1 VRATSLTDAA
11 AAPPPTIG
19 ALAAPGR
26 IGHADGMSLVRQR
39 PRRGLR
45 LRIRVALLFTLA
57 ALVVTIVLSSVT
69 YFAARNYLL
78 NQRDDSA
85 ETQAI
90 ANALFVRTQLLA
102 DDQRPQQAIQSVRTE
117 GGGFAFLRLGDGI
130 EGSELGDYYPSAGF
144 RYTQTDLP
152 EALRARTAAGETGMQ
167 RFSVGGDPFVA
178 VGVHLEEMDAT
189 YFEAFPL
196 ESVQN
201 ALSLIATAFVIGVIA
216 TTLLAA
222 GLGYWLS
229 GRLMRPLRHVADAAA
244 EIATGGL
251 DTRLQPEADPDL
263 DRLASSFNDMADAVQ
278 ARIEREA
285 RFSSDV
291 SHELRSPITAL
302 SAAVEVLDARRADLP
317 ERSQQALDVVVNQ
330 VRRFDQ
336 LVLDLLELSR
346 LDVGVADVHR
356 DELRLGEVLPRIAA
370 RHGYAEVPVVVDPA
384 ANDAVSVD
392 KLRLERVVGNLLEN
406 ASIHAGGASRI
417 SVEPGPANTVLLAV
431 EDGGPGV
438 AASEKGRIFERFARG
453 TASRHRVGG
462 TGLGLA
468 LVVEHARSY
477 GGDAWVED
485 RPGGGARFVVRLPTS
500 TVTR

>member
-1 VRATSLTDAA
+1 MPL
-11 AAPPPTIG
+11 
-19 ALAAPGR
+19 L
-26 IGHADGMSLVRQR
+26 RQR

-45 LRIRVALLFTLA
+45 LRIRVALFFTLA
-57 ALVVTIVLSSVT
+57 ALLVTMVLSSVT

-78 NQRDDSA
+78 NQREDSA
-85 ETQAI
+85 ESSAI
-90 ANALFVRTQLLA
+90 TNALFVRAQLLTRS
-102 DDQRPQQAIQSVRTE
+102 DTPQRIIQSIRTE
-117 GGGFAFLRLGDGI
+117 GGGFALLVIGAPTADGGD
-130 EGSELGDYYPSAGF
+130 DTYYASAF
-144 RYTQTDLP
+144 RYTQSDLP
-152 EALRARTAAGETGMQ
+152 EELRERTAAGETGMQ
-167 RFSVGGDPFVA
+167 RFTAGGDPFVA
-178 VGVHLEEMDAT
+178 VGVRLEEMDAT

-196 ESVQN
+196 ESVQD

-229 GRLMRPLRHVADAAA
+229 GRLMRPLRHVADAAG

-370 RHGYAEVPVVVDPA
+370 RHGYADVPVVVHPA
-384 ANDAVSVD
+384 ANDAISID

-406 ASIHAGGASRI
+406 ASVHAGGASRI
-417 SVEPGPANTVLLAV
+417 SVEPGPGTTVLLAV

-500 TVTR
+500 TVNR

>member
-1 VRATSLTDAA
+1 MHLTR
-11 AAPPPTIG
+11 P
-19 ALAAPGR
+19 
-26 IGHADGMSLVRQR
+26 R
-39 PRRGLR
+39 PRRGPR
-45 LRIRVALLFTLA
+45 LRIRVTLLFTLA
-57 ALVVTIVLSSVT
+57 ALLVTIVLSAVT
-69 YFAARNYLL
+69 YAAARNYLL
-78 NQRDDSA
+78 NQRNDSA

-102 DDQRPQQAIQSVRTE
+102 EAEQPRLAIQSVRSE
-117 GGGFAFLRLGDGI
+117 GGGFAFLLLGDH
-130 EGSELGDYYPSAGF
+130 ELGTYFPSSGF
-144 RYTQTDLP
+144 QFTQYDLP
-152 EALRARTAAGETGMQ
+152 DSLRQRAAAGETGMQ
-167 RFSVGGDPFVA
+167 RFTADGDPYVA
-178 VGVHLEEMDAT
+178 VGVHLEQMGAT

-196 ESVQN
+196 KSVQN
-201 ALSLIATAFVIGVIA
+201 ALSLILTAFIIGVIA

-222 GLGYWLS
+222 GLGYWVS
-229 GRLMRPLRHVADAAA
+229 GRLMRPLRHVADAAG

-251 DTRLQPEADPDL
+251 DTRLQSEADPDL

-356 DELRLGEVLPRIAA
+356 DELHLREVLPRIAA
-370 RHGYAEVPVVVDPA
+370 RHGYADVPVEVHPR
-384 ANDAVSVD
+384 ANDAISID
-392 KLRLERVVGNLLEN
+392 KLRLERIVGNLLEN
-406 ASIHAGGASRI
+406 ASIHAGGAARI
-417 SVEPGPANTVLLAV
+417 SIEPGPDRTVLLAV

-438 AASEKGRIFERFARG
+438 AASEKARIFERFARG

-500 TVTR
+500 GVAR

>member
-1 VRATSLTDAA
+1 
-11 AAPPPTIG
+11 
-19 ALAAPGR
+19 
-26 IGHADGMSLVRQR
+26 MSLLRQR

-57 ALVVTIVLSSVT
+57 ALFVTIVLSSVT

-78 NQRDDSA
+78 NQREDSA
-85 ETQAI
+85 ESSAI
-90 ANALFVRTQLLA
+90 TNALFVRTQLLNRV
-102 DDQRPQQAIQSVRTE
+102 DTPQRIIQSIRTE
-117 GGGFAFLRLGDGI
+117 GGGFAFLQLDDFL
-130 EGSELGDYYPSAGF
+130 ELDEDTYYPSAGF
-144 RYTQTDLP
+144 RYTQYDLP
-152 EALRARTAAGETGMQ
+152 DALRQRTAEGETGMQ
-167 RFSVGGDPFVA
+167 RFSAGGDPFVA
-178 VGVHLEEMDAT
+178 VGVRLEEMDAT

-196 ESVQN
+196 KSVQN
-201 ALSLIATAFVIGVIA
+201 ALSLIATAFIIGVIA

-229 GRLMRPLRHVADAAA
+229 GRLMRPLRHVADAAG

-346 LDVGVADVHR
+346 LDVGAADVHR
-356 DELRLGEVLPRIAA
+356 DELRLSNVLPRIAA

-384 ANDAVSVD
+384 ANDTISVD

-406 ASIHAGGASRI
+406 ASVHAGGASRI
-417 SVEPGPANTVLLAV
+417 SVEPGPGNTVLLAV

-500 TVTR
+500 TVNR

>member
-1 VRATSLTDAA
+1 VRVSSLTDAA
-11 AAPPPTIG
+11 AAPPPIV

-26 IGHADGMSLVRQR
+26 IDHADGMSLLRQR

-57 ALVVTIVLSSVT
+57 ALLVTIVLSSVT
-69 YFAARNYLL
+69 YFAARSYLL
-78 NQRDDSA
+78 NQRDESA
-85 ETQAI
+85 EAQAI
-90 ANALFVRTQLLA
+90 ANALFVRTQLRA
-102 DDQRPQQAIQSVRTE
+102 RVETPQRVIEGVRTE
-117 GGGFAFLRLGDGI
+117 GGGFAFLLLDNTVP
-130 EGSELGDYYPSAGF
+130 EPTFYANAGF
-144 RYTQTDLP
+144 RYTPRDLP
-152 EALRARTAAGETGMQ
+152 SALLERTAAGETGMQ

-178 VGVHLEEMDAT
+178 VGVRLEEMEAT
-189 YFEAFPL
+189 YFEAFSL

-222 GLGYWLS
+222 AIGYWLS
-229 GRLMRPLRHVADAAA
+229 GRLMRPLRHVADAAG

-263 DRLASSFNDMADAVQ
+263 DRLANSFNDMADAVQ

-370 RHGYAEVPVVVDPA
+370 RHGYAEVPVVVNPA

-392 KLRLERVVGNLLEN
+392 KLRLERVVRNLLEN
-406 ASIHAGGASRI
+406 ASVHAGGASRI
-417 SVEPGPANTVLLAV
+417 SVEPGPGNTVLLAV

-485 RPGGGARFVVRLPTS
+485 RPGGGARFVVRLPSS
-500 TVTR
+500 TVNR

>member
-1 VRATSLTDAA
+1 
-11 AAPPPTIG
+11 
-19 ALAAPGR
+19 
-26 IGHADGMSLVRQR
+26 MSLLRQR

-57 ALVVTIVLSSVT
+57 ALFVTIVLSSVT
-69 YFAARNYLL
+69 YFAARTYLL

-90 ANALFVRTQLLA
+90 ANALFVRTQMLA
-102 DDQRPQQAIQSVRTE
+102 TDQRPQQIIQSVRTE
-117 GGGFAFLRLGDGI
+117 GGGFAFLLRGDF
-130 EGSELGDYYPSAGF
+130 YPSAGF

-152 EALRARTAAGETGMQ
+152 EALRERTAAGETGIQ

-178 VGVHLEEMDAT
+178 VGVRLEEMDAT

-196 ESVQN
+196 KSVQN

-222 GLGYWLS
+222 AIGYWLS
-229 GRLMRPLRHVADAAA
+229 GRLMRPLRHVADAAG

-346 LDVGVADVHR
+346 LDVGAADVHR
-356 DELRLGEVLPRIAA
+356 DELRLSEVLPRIAA

-384 ANDAVSVD
+384 ANDLISVD

-500 TVTR
+500 SVGR